1 MKKFIIAALAFSPV
15 LAFAQT
21 ATLGNTR
28 ALTGAFGQLVNTA
41 LPILIGL
48 AMLAFFWGLV
58 KYIFAAGDA
67 EKAKEG
73 KSIMIYGIVALV
85 VMVSIWGIVNFVA
98 SDLGVNNGTA
108 GTISLPTVG
117 TVQTR

>member
-15 LAFAQT
+15 LALAQANLT
-21 ATLGNTR
+21 NTSTLTK
-28 ALTGAFGQLVNTA
+28 AFGGLVNTA

-98 SDLGVNNGTA
+98 SDLGLQNNSATQ
-108 GTISLPTVG
+108 INLPTVG
-117 TVQTR
+117 SVQSR